1 MCANGWTRF
10 HFTVKRPGSP
20 ITAPSVSED
29 AEEQRP
35 SPNLVNKQMVLPFVP
50 PRFPSTA
57 ADSNSLIKPSEYL
70 RSLGGSRQKVPDEP
84 TPSKTE
90 TLPVTVASTPSG
102 PPPPPLPA
110 EDSISPTTARKQQQ
124 PLGAISI
131 QDLNSVQLRRTD
143 KMMVAKTL
151 SAPPRHT
158 GKQMWLVYQ
167 TERWSEVWTDF

>member
-1 MCANGWTRF
+1 
-10 HFTVKRPGSP
+10 
-20 ITAPSVSED
+20 
-29 AEEQRP
+29 
-35 SPNLVNKQMVLPFVP
+35 MVLPFIP

-70 RSLGGSRQKVPDEP
+70 RSLGGSRQKAPDEQ
-84 TPSKTE
+84 TEQNNKTE
-90 TLPVTVASTPSG
+90 TLPVTVASTPAG

-110 EDSISPTTARKQQQ
+110 EDSISPSTARKQQQ

-143 KMMVAKTL
+143 KMMAAKTL

-158 GKQMWLVYQ
+158 GKNI
-167 TERWSEVWTDF
+167 